1 MVEGVIEAANKE
13 VFNPAG
19 LNVLSPRLV
28 ALQFVSSAD
37 IPLRPASSRKRAAS

>member
-1 MVEGVIEAANKE
+1 VIEGVIRDANKE

-28 ALQFVSSAD
+28 ALQFVS
-37 IPLRPASSRKRAAS
+37 PASLSSGCKLEGS